1 MGNDNVI
8 GVHWKVN
15 GENKWF
21 NLIIKITGYKNLI
34 FI

>member
-8 GVHWKVN
+8 GVYWKIN

-21 NLIIKITGYKNLI
+21 NLIIKITGYKY
-34 FI
+34 